1 MIPLVAWRGSR
12 HWGELVVTAE
22 AGAVISGAVVR
33 LRGGGEMVG
42 GEVVGGE
49 VVGGEVVGGGFLVG
63 PGLVATCAHVVADA
77 LGADPY
83 SPGAPDGPVRLD
95 FPLTPDGA
103 DPPVLLDAVVQQWSP
118 IADDGTGDMALLRLT
133 GPPPPHARVPPL
145 RRVDRLWDHGFRVFG
160 FPTDRPDGVW
170 SSGLIRGEQSTRW
183 FQLQSTSGEQRI
195 EGGFSGSPVW
205 DVQSGAVV
213 GMTVA
218 ADRGDTT
225 TAYIIPIDQ
234 VLGLDPA
241 LLPCPYRGLRPF
253 EEEHAGTFFGREAEI
268 DKLVDA
274 VGRMA
279 VVAVA
284 GPSGA
289 GKSSLVRAGLL
300 PRLRAAGTPVVDVR
314 AQPGADLA
322 ADLATELGALPAPGS
337 VVVIDQFEE
346 LAAVDP
352 AGARR
357 ALEQVVRLTGTEPVR
372 AVLTVRWAALD
383 QVVTPELMGALEK
396 GTVLVAPMSR
406 GRLREAILGPAERS
420 PGLAFEPGLV
430 DRILDDAGAE
440 PGQLPLV
447 ESLLTDLWERR
458 EGGYLTLRAYMAA
471 GGVAGAV
478 AERAERAI
486 GALGPDAIENLRR
499 LFTALARP
507 DRDGR
512 LVRQAVPLAQL
523 PAEQRA
529 LLPALADGRLLVV
542 GRAGAADAMV
552 VEPAHQALI
561 DHWPRLRTWLDA
573 DRAFLSWRDR
583 VDGQRARWE
592 AEDRADAALLRGAP
606 LAEAAEWLPAR
617 ARDVGPASQAYLD
630 RSRARQRWEVRRWR
644 VVAAVL
650 AVLGLAA
657 AALSVV
663 AVERRQVLAGQL
675 ATATAGTLARESQS
689 RAPADIALG
698 ARLALAAWRSDR
710 GHPQARS
717 ALAASYLA
725 LQSADAELVNV
736 APATVTRLEAAGD
749 TAIAVGPP
757 HPVAVTGTDGQ
768 AARSEELP
776 GTEPAPQLALSPDGR
791 QLADVAPDRT
801 AVRVRDLATPAELRA
816 LPDSGRQVGAPR
828 FAPEGTR
835 LMWLSADAAGA
846 VTMRVWDLRSDSEV
860 PNRLGVLAPDTLAVW
875 LTPDPDL
882 VLVRTGAASAAT
894 AETRLALRSLTDGA
908 EVAVMP
914 PSSGVV
920 LGGAAVASCA
930 QAGTDPAVVTV
941 TPVGAAIA
949 PLQVRTLGGS
959 CRIGISADGGTLI
972 EPDPAGAPATAL
984 ARITDLRSG
993 AAHEL
998 DLPLGVLAD
1007 SPAQGFI
1014 VETAVAVAGTPDRP
1028 VLLAAHHGSVLR
1040 MTTRPVLPDE
1050 VAGQG
1055 AVRTASDDG
1064 RYIMTR
1070 GGDTLLVEDPNTGE
1084 RLAALPGV
1092 VGEGSRVAFGSEIWV
1107 FDPEPDGWTVTRY
1120 DVPTLRRT
1128 ASFRLP
1134 VSADPLPTSSEL
1146 LAGQDVG
1153 LTDIETPAG
1162 RRLLSISDGLLAVL
1176 DPQTGQ
1182 PLHPPT
1188 TLGGSP
1194 EERRW
1199 FQRAP
1204 LLAARPG
1211 HPDQAVVTGMDG
1223 GLQVWDTER
1232 GEHLRT
1238 IPTAYR
1244 PLEEVRAPRFAID
1257 RAGSR
1262 LAVLTPNGTI
1272 EVWDLDTGAPLG
1284 PAVPAPGVT
1293 DLLGFDADGY
1303 LVAEGDLAA
1312 GAELRFIDLDE
1323 RREAGS
1329 MSLPHGIDG
1338 MVGDGKA
1345 VRVNGFDGSPPA
1357 LVPLIAAAW
1366 RDQLCSV
1373 IRPFTAPEQ
1382 SVLPPGAG
1390 TEEPCS

>member
-1 MIPLVAWRGSR
+1 MVA
-12 HWGELVVTAE
+12 AD
-22 AGAVISGAVVR
+22 GAAVFAGAVVR
-33 LRGGGEMVG
+33 LRGGD
-42 GEVVGGE
+42 
-49 VVGGEVVGGGFLVG
+49 EVVGGGFLVG
-63 PGLVATCAHVVADA
+63 SGLVATCAHVVADA

-83 SPGAPDGPVRLD
+83 SPDPPHGPVRLD
-95 FPLTPDGA
+95 FPLAPDGA
-103 DPPVLLDAVVQQWSP
+103 NPPALLDAVVTQWSP

-133 GPPPPHARVPPL
+133 GPPPPHARVPSL
-145 RRVDRLWDHGFRVFG
+145 RRVDRLWDHGFRVLG

-183 FQLQSTSGEQRI
+183 FQLQSTPGEQRI

-205 DVQSGAVV
+205 DAQSGAVV

-322 ADLATELGALPAPGS
+322 TDLATELGAVPAPGS

-357 ALEQVVRLTGTEPVR
+357 ALEQVVQLTGTEPVR

-406 GRLREAILGPAERS
+406 GRLREAIVGPAERS

-458 EGGYLTLRAYMAA
+458 EGGYLTLRAYTAA

-507 DRDGR
+507 DRDDR

-542 GRAGAADAMV
+542 GPAGAAGAMV

-561 DHWPRLRTWLDA
+561 DHWPRLRAWLDA

-583 VDGQRARWE
+583 VDSRRERWE
-592 AEDRADAALLRGAP
+592 AEDRADAALLRGVT

-617 ARDVGPASQAYLD
+617 AGDVGPASVDYLD

-644 VVAAVL
+644 IVAAVL

-663 AVERRQVLAGQL
+663 AVDRRQVLAGQL

-689 RAPADIALG
+689 RAPADVALG
-698 ARLALAAWRSDR
+698 AQLALAAWRADP
-710 GHPQARS
+710 GHPQART
-717 ALAASYLA
+717 ALAAAYLA

-736 APATVTRLEAAGD
+736 APATITRLEAAGA
-749 TAIAVGPP
+749 TAIAAGPP
-757 HPVAVTGTDGQ
+757 HPVAITGIGAQ
-768 AARSEELP
+768 PAHSEELP
-776 GTEPAPQLALSPDGR
+776 GIESAQQLALSPDGR
-791 QLADVAPDRT
+791 LLADVAPDGT
-801 AVRVRDLATPAELRA
+801 AVSLRDLAAPDEPRT

-828 FAPEGTR
+828 FAPDGTR

-846 VTMRVWDLRSDSEV
+846 VTMRVWDLRSDTEV

-882 VLVRTGAASAAT
+882 VLVRTGEASAAA
-894 AETRLALRSLTDGA
+894 AETRLALRSLADGA

-914 PSSGVV
+914 PASAVV
-920 LGGAAVASCA
+920 LGGAAVATCA

-941 TPVGAAIA
+941 TPVGAAAA
-949 PLQVRTLGGS
+949 PRQVRTMGTS
-959 CRIGISADGGTLI
+959 CRNRISADGGSLI
-972 EPDPAGAPATAL
+972 ETHPGTARAATL
-984 ARITDLRSG
+984 VRITDLRSG

-998 DLPLGVLAD
+998 DLPVGVLAE
-1007 SPAQGFI
+1007 SPEPGFT
-1014 VETAVAVAGTPDRP
+1014 VEATVAVAGTPDRP
-1028 VLLAAHHGSVLR
+1028 TVLAAHHSSVLR
-1040 MTTRPVLPDE
+1040 MTTRPGLPDAE
-1050 VAGQG
+1050 VDGRG
-1055 AVRTASDDG
+1055 AVRTASADG
-1064 RYIMTR
+1064 RYVMSR
-1070 GGDTLLVEDPNTGE
+1070 VGDSLVVEDPGTGE
-1084 RLAALPGV
+1084 RLAALSGA
-1092 VGEGSRVAFGSEIWV
+1092 VGGGSRVAFGSSDIWV
-1107 FDPEPDGWTVTRY
+1107 FDAEPDGWRLTRY
-1120 DVPTLRRT
+1120 DVPTLRRA
-1128 ASFRLP
+1128 ASFRMP
-1134 VSADPLPTSSEL
+1134 VSADPLPTSGEL
-1146 LAGQDVG
+1146 LAGQDVSASY
-1153 LTDIETPAG
+1153 IETPGG
-1162 RRLLSISDGLLAVL
+1162 RRLLSISDGLLALL

-1188 TLGGSP
+1188 MLGGSP

-1211 HPDQAVVTGMDG
+1211 HPGQAVVTGMDG
-1223 GLQVWDTER
+1223 GLQVWDAER

-1244 PLEEVRAPRFAID
+1244 PLEELHVPKFAID
-1257 RAGSR
+1257 RTGSMM
-1262 LAVLTPNGTI
+1262 AVLTPNGAI
-1272 EVWDLDTGAPLG
+1272 EVWDLDTGALLG
-1284 PAVPAPGVT
+1284 PAMPAPGAT
-1293 DLLGFDADGY
+1293 DLPGFDADGY
-1303 LVAEGDLAA
+1303 LVVEGDLAA
-1312 GAELRFIDLDE
+1312 DAELRFVDLGE

-1329 MSLPHGIDG
+1329 MAVPYGIDG
-1338 MVGDGKA
+1338 MDDNGTA
-1345 VRVNGFDGSPPA
+1345 IRVNGFDGSPPV
-1357 LVPLIAAAW
+1357 LVPLTAATW

-1373 IRPFTAPEQ
+1373 VHRPFTAAEQ